1 MRLIDGAEAIHGD
14 LPKTSTVA
22 VEVPLGAG
30 SDQGTAVHRLSS
42 LEQVRDSMIQALETL
57 RGPVIVIG
65 GDCGIELAAVQH
77 ADSRQDAMAVIW
89 LDAHP
94 DLNTPESSPSGA
106 FTGMV
111 LRTLLGE
118 GTPTLV
124 PPSTLAPSRIVLAG
138 IRNIDDGE
146 NDYLTS
152 SGVRVLEV
160 QDVGAGS
167 IGEALAASGATSVYL
182 HIDLD
187 VLDPSEFDGV
197 GDPMPFGLSLATLI
211 EVIAAAKAA
220 LPLAG
225 AGIAGFAPA
234 SPEAAADD
242 LGSILRILGAL
253 TAA

>member
-1 MRLIDGAEAIHGD
+1 MRLGDGAEAIRGD
-14 LPKTSTVA
+14 LPTASTVT
-22 VEVPLGAG
+22 VDIPLGAG
-30 SDQGTAVHRLSS
+30 SSQGTLVHRLSS
-42 LEQVRDSMIQALETL
+42 LEQVRDSMELALGKL
-57 RGPVIVIG
+57 DGLVIAIG
-65 GDCGIELAAVQH
+65 GDCGVELAAVQH

-118 GTPTLV
+118 GAPTLV
-124 PPSTLAPSRIVLAG
+124 PQKPMLPSRTILAG
-138 IRNIDDGE
+138 ARNVDDGE

-152 SGVRVLEV
+152 SAVRVLGV
-160 QDVGAGS
+160 QDAGAES
-167 IGEALAASGATSVYL
+167 ITEALVASGATSVYI
-182 HIDLD
+182 HVDLD
-187 VLDPSEFDGV
+187 VLDPAEFNGV
-197 GDPMPFGLSLATLI
+197 SDPMPFGLSLATLI
-211 EVIAAAKAA
+211 EIIAAARTA

-234 SPEAAADD
+234 SPEAASDD

-253 TAA
+253 TS